1 MSFDASV
8 PNPARIW
15 NYWLGGKDNFAA
27 DREAGER
34 VIAGLPNM
42 PKTARWTRRYLVDV
56 VNQMVTVYGVRQF
69 LDIGSGLPTADNTH
83 EIAQRAAPDARIV
96 YVDNDP
102 VVLSHAQALLTSG
115 PQGRTDY
122 FLADLRNV
130 ADDLGGSGPHPGLFP
145 ADRGPADRRAALHPR
160 DDDDDPYAIV
170 SRLMDGLPSGSYLVI
185 GHGGS
190 DIEPAAAAEMASQY
204 NARSSVK
211 IRLRNRDE
219 VARFLDGLEPVGR
232 GVVRLDQWWD
242 ADPIVADTASALAG
256 YCAVARK
263 P

>member
-1 MSFDASV
+1 VSFDAGV

-42 PKTARWTRRYLVDV
+42 QKTARWTRRYLVDV

-83 EIAQRAAPDARIV
+83 EIAQRAAPEARIV

-102 VVLSHAQALLTSG
+102 VVLSHARALLTSG

-130 ADDLGGSGPHPGLFP
+130 ATILEEASRTLDFSQPIAVLLIGV
-145 ADRGPADRRAALHPR
+145 LHFIP
-160 DDDDDPYAIV
+160 DDDDPYAIV

>member
-1 MSFDASV
+1 MWPQVRHGATGTTAEPRALLFGSVSFDASV

-83 EIAQRAAPDARIV
+83 EIARRAAPDAG
-96 YVDNDP
+96 
-102 VVLSHAQALLTSG
+102 VLHFI
-115 PQGRTDY
+115 P
-122 FLADLRNV
+122 
-130 ADDLGGSGPHPGLFP
+130 
-145 ADRGPADRRAALHPR
+145 
-160 DDDDDPYAIV
+160 DDDDPYAVV

-190 DIEPAAAAEMASQY
+190 DIEPAAATEMASQY
-204 NARSSVK
+204 KARSPVK

-242 ADPIVADTASALAG
+242 AAPVVADTASALAG

>member
-1 MSFDASV
+1 MSFDAGV

-42 PKTARWTRRYLVDV
+42 QKTARWTRRYLVDV

-83 EIAQRAAPDARIV
+83 EIAQRAAPEARIV

-130 ADDLGGSGPHPGLFP
+130 ATILEEASRTLDFSQPIAVLLIGV
-145 ADRGPADRRAALHPR
+145 LHFIP
-160 DDDDDPYAIV
+160 DDDDPYAIV

>member
-1 MSFDASV
+1 VSFDAGV

-42 PKTARWTRRYLVDV
+42 QKTARWTRRYLVDV

-83 EIAQRAAPDARIV
+83 EIAQRAAPEARIV

-102 VVLSHAQALLTSG
+102 VVLSHARALLTSG

-130 ADDLGGSGPHPGLFP
+130 ATILEEASRTLDFSQPIAVLLIGV
-145 ADRGPADRRAALHPR
+145 LHFIP
-160 DDDDDPYAIV
+160 DDDDPYAIV

-232 GVVRLDQWWD
+232 GVVRLDHWWD

>member
-1 MSFDASV
+1 VSFDASV

-34 VIAGLPNM
+34 VIAGLPSM
-42 PKTARWTRRYLVDV
+42 PKTARWTRRFLVDV
-56 VNQMVTVYGVRQF
+56 VNQMVTVHGVRQF

-83 EIAQRAAPDARIV
+83 QIAQRAAPDARIV

-115 PQGRTDY
+115 PEGKTDY
-122 FLADLRNV
+122 FLADLRDVPTILEQAARTLDFSQPV
-130 ADDLGGSGPHPGLFP
+130 AVLLIGV
-145 ADRGPADRRAALHPR
+145 LHFIP
-160 DDDDDPYAIV
+160 DYDDPYAIV
-170 SRLMDGLPSGSYLVI
+170 SRLMDGVPSGSYLVV

-211 IRLRNRDE
+211 IRLRSRVE
-219 VARFLDGLEPVGR
+219 IAGFLDGLEPVGR
-232 GVVRLDQWWD
+232 GIVRLDQWWD
-242 ADPIVADTASALAG
+242 AEPIEADTASALAG
-256 YCAVARK
+256 YCAVGRK